1 MTEKENE
8 STKFVND
15 PDHYD
20 AYGDYLRAWYKE
32 NIDSKREAVKKP
44 STNTLAEMSREQ
56 LLDTIDNAYDNLA
69 ALDHHLQK
77 VLTTFADYADKHCK
91 RRSKTLTSTT
101 MAVGTIR
108 GGSSRRD
115 SDWSDYLTDF
125 AIGAAGGA
133 IGSEVVDWFMGE

>member
-1 MTEKENE
+1 MTEKEND

-20 AYGDYLRAWYKE
+20 AYGDYIRAWYKE
-32 NIDSKREAVKKP
+32 NIGNKREAVKKP
-44 STNTLAEMSREQ
+44 STNTLAKMSREQ

-77 VLTTFADYADKHCK
+77 VLTTFANYADKHSK
-91 RRSKTLTSTT
+91 RRSKTTT
-101 MAVGTIR
+101 TITVGSIR
-108 GGSSRRD
+108 GGSSRQD

-133 IGSEVVDWFMGE
+133 IGSEVVDWFTEE